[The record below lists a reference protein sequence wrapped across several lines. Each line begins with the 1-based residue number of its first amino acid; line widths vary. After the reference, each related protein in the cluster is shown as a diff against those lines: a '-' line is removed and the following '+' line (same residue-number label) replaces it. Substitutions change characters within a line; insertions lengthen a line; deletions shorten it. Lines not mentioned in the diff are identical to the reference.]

1 MDLNNN
7 SNDISNEEEINRNS
21 NTNNIKIPSNN
32 VYDSLNLFK
41 FGSEEINDMN
51 PKDSINTLSIIENND
66 FNNKNTNDNNITQR
80 NINNIIKIK
89 SNEINF
95 RNEINIPNIQLN
107 RMNSDNSN
115 KNNLGL
121 MQNNLIQNLQ
131 RKNFI
136 YHING
141 DLFSA
146 DNDQNSSYYN
156 NIIISDLQIDSDI
169 QINNSINDMTLN
181 NINNNYSIDTNII
194 NNYNNN

>member
-1 MDLNNN
+1 
-7 SNDISNEEEINRNS
+7 
-21 NTNNIKIPSNN
+21 
-32 VYDSLNLFK
+32 
-41 FGSEEINDMN
+41 MN

-95 RNEINIPNIQLN
+95 RNEINLPNIQLN